1 MFGFVWGEGLYDIG
15 KEGRSVETVSLG
27 ETKKKVGW
35 EQLLKSK
42 GNIIESIQIVMMV
55 QACHP
60 RIWEV
65 EAGETQI
72 CMQPGLCIKF

>member
-15 KEGRSVETVSLG
+15 KEGRSVETVILG

-42 GNIIESIQIVMMV
+42 GNIIESIQIVMVV

-60 RIWEV
+60 RTWEV

-72 CMQPGLCIKF
+72 CVQPGLCIKF